1 MSQNYFFTVVTALVT
16 TGVLATVSL
25 SAGAQQTSA
34 AQASPPAEAVVRFR
48 LVDIT
53 LVGATL
59 LKEEQ
64 WRPAIAALAG
74 QDISFAQLEAARAAI
89 EAVFHAQGWRLA
101 TVRIPAQ
108 SLTDGI
114 VRMQAIEPRLK
125 SVSVKR
131 GGALGAD
138 GTLDWRTT
146 LPALFEGSTPNL
158 NALDRQLL
166 LANEN
171 SARRV
176 QVTFA
181 AAGAPNEL
189 SAEIQTNEA
198 VPTSITAFVDNTG
211 SVQTGRLRY
220 GLAWRHNNLWDLGH
234 QLNVQ
239 ATSAPHN
246 KDEPHKLSLLPS
258 SNVQVFGLGY
268 RAPLP
273 QQAAMV
279 DVNLGYSNVDSG
291 ILNGVFNV
299 AGKGSTA
306 ALKYTQLL
314 ERTGRWEP
322 RWFAGLD
329 RRHYDS
335 QLLFGSVNLA
345 TPIELRP
352 LQLGFSVNMAPTPQQ
367 PLAVNVYA
375 SLHANLPGG
384 AAGDQASFT
393 STRQGAPAR
402 YKLLRAGLGTQVPAG
417 NWQLSA
423 TLDAQIS
430 RDMLVS
436 GEQLAAGG
444 ATSVRGF
451 SNRGI
456 SGDSGLRVQLEATGP
471 NWLGEDTQ
479 GTDRTSLRGV
489 AFIDAAATRLNQPA
503 VLELASASIASAGVG
518 LRGTFGPATLRL
530 DVAKALRQRN
540 GAAPV
545 WGAVHFSALVNF

>member
-1 MSQNYFFTVVTALVT
+1 MFQNYFFTVVTALVT
-16 TGVLATVSL
+16 IVVSAAVSL
-25 SAGAQQTSA
+25 PAGAQQA
-34 AQASPPAEAVVRFR
+34 ADSTAGATANTAPQASPPAEAVVRFR

-53 LVGATL
+53 LAGATL

-64 WRPAIAALAG
+64 WRPAIAALVG

-89 EAVFHAQGWRLA
+89 EAAFHAQGWRLA

-108 SLTDGI
+108 SLTDGV
-114 VRMQAIEPRLK
+114 VRMQALEPRLK

-138 GTLDWRTT
+138 GSLDWRTT

-171 SARRV
+171 TSRRV

-181 AAGAPNEL
+181 MAGGPNEL
-189 SAEIQTNEA
+189 SAEIQTQEA
-198 VPTSITAFVDNTG
+198 VPTSITAFLDNTG

-234 QLNVQ
+234 QLHVQ

-246 KDEPHKLSLLPS
+246 KDDPHKLSLLPS

-273 QQAAMV
+273 QQAAV
-279 DVNLGYSNVDSG
+279 LDINLGYSNVDSG

-306 ALKYTQLL
+306 ALKYSQLL

-352 LQLGFSVNMAPTPQQ
+352 LQLGFSASMAPTPQQ
-367 PLAVNVYA
+367 PLAVGGYA

-384 AAGDQASFT
+384 KSGGQDSFT
-393 STRQGAPAR
+393 RSRQGAPGR
-402 YKLLRAGLGTQVPAG
+402 
-417 NWQLSA
+417 
-423 TLDAQIS
+423 
-430 RDMLVS
+430 
-436 GEQLAAGG
+436 
-444 ATSVRGF
+444 
-451 SNRGI
+451 
-456 SGDSGLRVQLEATGP
+456 
-471 NWLGEDTQ
+471 
-479 GTDRTSLRGV
+479 
-489 AFIDAAATRLNQPA
+489 
-503 VLELASASIASAGVG
+503 ASA
-518 LRGTFGPATLRL
+518 L
-530 DVAKALRQRN
+530 
-540 GAAPV
+540 
-545 WGAVHFSALVNF
+545 